1 MDKKER
7 IFEAAHEILGE
18 QGFYGLSIAMVA
30 KKAKVAAGTIYR
42 YFSDKDDLVRQLYLH
57 TILKCHPQIME
68 GVQIEEVSYRQYR
81 VSIHRNSID
90 TGKMRRSSLDPTFL
104 LA

>member
-18 QGFYGLSIAMVA
+18 QGFYGLSIAVVA

-42 YFSDKDDLVRQLYLH
+42 YFSDKDDLIRQLYQH
-57 TILKCHPQIME
+57 TILKCHPLVME
-68 GVQIEEVSYRQYR
+68 GVQIEEVSYNTNR
-81 VSIHRNSID
+81 IKH
-90 TGKMRRSSLDPTFL
+90 
-104 LA
+104 